1 MHPRALGALVVASA
15 CWASANLFAKAG
27 LATLPPM
34 TLLAIQLAAATA
46 VLWVALLVRGYR
58 RPARMGLI
66 ATMGVLEP
74 AIAYAAVNLGLTLT
88 SASDA
93 SLLAGT
99 ETVFV
104 VLLAW
109 MFLGQ
114 RPSARTLGA
123 VALAVAGVMV
133 ISGSAPST
141 DALAGNA
148 LVLLGALSA
157 AGYVVVASRVAPDS
171 DALALTAHQFLF
183 GTIASAPFIA
193 VQWSLDGPVVPA
205 SAPASAWVWATLAG
219 IVGLALSFLLYNYA
233 LANVSSTTAGL
244 SLTLIPVFGV
254 LGAVLFLGEPL
265 RLVQLAGAALI
276 LLGLIAYST
285 ATRAASTTAT

>member
-34 TLLAIQLAAATA
+34 TFLAIQLAAATA
-46 VLWVALLVRGYR
+46 VLWVALLVRGYS

-109 MFLGQ
+109 ILLGQ

-141 DALAGNA
+141 DALVGNA
-148 LVLLGALSA
+148 LILLGALSA
-157 AGYVVVASRVAPDS
+157 AGYVIVASRVAPGS
-171 DALALTAHQFLF
+171 DALTVTAHQFLF
-183 GTIASAPFIA
+183 GAVASAPFVA
-193 VQWSLDGPVVPA
+193 VQWSLDGTVVPA
-205 SAPASAWVWATLAG
+205 AVPVTAWLWAMLAG

-254 LGAVLFLGEPL
+254 LGAVLFLAEPL
-265 RLVQLAGAALI
+265 RLVQLAGAASI

-285 ATRAASTTAT
+285 ATRAASTPET